1 MKMQERIRRARRK
14 AGLSQAALADLVK
27 VRRSAVSNWES
38 AKDVLPSMQNL
49 VAIAQ
54 ACRVSI
60 EWLGTGRGGM
70 TSDPEALADI
80 PTADAELV
88 DALDKLFAGFALV
101 VTQNRA
107 LCGGWCASCGLGKVA
122 GRSLEFVAPVSR
134 DGAQDVPVNIVR
146 PECKQGAQFGAG
158 ALVIAIVECMQR
170 GADVQGF
177 VPANMFQVG

>member
-38 AKDVLPSMQNL
+38 AKNVLPSMQNL

-88 DALDKLFAGFALV
+88 DAHEERELLAAFRNLPRRSQQLV
-101 VTQNRA
+101 MELTETLQ
-107 LCGGWCASCGLGKVA
+107 ASRRGKKA
-122 GRSLEFVAPVSR
+122 
-134 DGAQDVPVNIVR
+134 
-146 PECKQGAQFGAG
+146 
-158 ALVIAIVECMQR
+158 
-170 GADVQGF
+170 
-177 VPANMFQVG
+177 

>member
-60 EWLGTGRGGM
+60 DWLGTGRGGV
-70 TSDPEALADI
+70 TGDPEALADI

-88 DALDKLFAGFALV
+88 DAHEERELLAAFRNLPRRSQQLVMELTEAL
-101 VTQNRA
+101 Q
-107 LCGGWCASCGLGKVA
+107 ASRRGKKA
-122 GRSLEFVAPVSR
+122 
-134 DGAQDVPVNIVR
+134 
-146 PECKQGAQFGAG
+146 
-158 ALVIAIVECMQR
+158 
-170 GADVQGF
+170 
-177 VPANMFQVG
+177 

>member
-88 DALDKLFAGFALV
+88 DAHEERELLAAFRNLPRRSQQLVMELTEAL
-101 VTQNRA
+101 Q
-107 LCGGWCASCGLGKVA
+107 ASRRGKK
-122 GRSLEFVAPVSR
+122 G
-134 DGAQDVPVNIVR
+134 
-146 PECKQGAQFGAG
+146 
-158 ALVIAIVECMQR
+158 
-170 GADVQGF
+170 
-177 VPANMFQVG
+177 

>member
-14 AGLSQAALADLVK
+14 AGLSQAALADLVQ

-88 DALDKLFAGFALV
+88 DAHEERELLAAFRNLPRRSQQLVMELTEAL
-101 VTQNRA
+101 Q
-107 LCGGWCASCGLGKVA
+107 ASRRGKKA
-122 GRSLEFVAPVSR
+122 
-134 DGAQDVPVNIVR
+134 
-146 PECKQGAQFGAG
+146 
-158 ALVIAIVECMQR
+158 
-170 GADVQGF
+170 
-177 VPANMFQVG
+177 

>member
-1 MKMQERIRRARRK
+1 MDNVLADLRATR
-14 AGLSQAALADLVK
+14 GLSQAALADLVK

-88 DALDKLFAGFALV
+88 DAHEERELLAAFRNLPRRSQQLVMELTEAL
-101 VTQNRA
+101 Q
-107 LCGGWCASCGLGKVA
+107 ASRRGKKA
-122 GRSLEFVAPVSR
+122 
-134 DGAQDVPVNIVR
+134 
-146 PECKQGAQFGAG
+146 
-158 ALVIAIVECMQR
+158 
-170 GADVQGF
+170 
-177 VPANMFQVG
+177 

>member
-70 TSDPEALADI
+70 TSDPEALADL

-88 DALDKLFAGFALV
+88 DAHEERELLAAFRNLPRRSQQLVMELTEAL
-101 VTQNRA
+101 Q
-107 LCGGWCASCGLGKVA
+107 ASRRGKKA
-122 GRSLEFVAPVSR
+122 
-134 DGAQDVPVNIVR
+134 
-146 PECKQGAQFGAG
+146 
-158 ALVIAIVECMQR
+158 
-170 GADVQGF
+170 
-177 VPANMFQVG
+177 

>member
-27 VRRSAVSNWES
+27 DRRSAVSNWES

-88 DALDKLFAGFALV
+88 DAHEERELLAAFRNLPRRSQQLVMELTEAL
-101 VTQNRA
+101 Q
-107 LCGGWCASCGLGKVA
+107 ASRRGKKA
-122 GRSLEFVAPVSR
+122 
-134 DGAQDVPVNIVR
+134 
-146 PECKQGAQFGAG
+146 
-158 ALVIAIVECMQR
+158 
-170 GADVQGF
+170 
-177 VPANMFQVG
+177 

>member
-49 VAIAQ
+49 VAIAE

-88 DALDKLFAGFALV
+88 DAHEERELLAAFRNLPRRSQQLVMELTEAL
-101 VTQNRA
+101 Q
-107 LCGGWCASCGLGKVA
+107 ASRRGKKA
-122 GRSLEFVAPVSR
+122 
-134 DGAQDVPVNIVR
+134 
-146 PECKQGAQFGAG
+146 
-158 ALVIAIVECMQR
+158 
-170 GADVQGF
+170 
-177 VPANMFQVG
+177 

>member
-88 DALDKLFAGFALV
+88 DAHEERELLAAFRNLPRRGQQLMIDMVEVMQSGRRRAG
-101 VTQNRA
+101 
-107 LCGGWCASCGLGKVA
+107 K
-122 GRSLEFVAPVSR
+122 P
-134 DGAQDVPVNIVR
+134 
-146 PECKQGAQFGAG
+146 
-158 ALVIAIVECMQR
+158 
-170 GADVQGF
+170 
-177 VPANMFQVG
+177 